1 MQAKSCKQ
9 LIIETFKQKHMV
21 INAYT
26 PILNELVSYG
36 NAAISFDLSMQMGAD
51 SILYML
57 TCQKRTKLAVQLLQ
71 CDLLCWGSMFK
82 DRAKNIYYTW
92 IGIGLQE
99 RRMCPLELYGIWVGP
114 NYLVVIFY
122 GSTMMDMFMHELLLQ
137 FKISNVMV
145 SYALI
150 S

>member
-57 TCQKRTKLAVQLLQ
+57 TC
-71 CDLLCWGSMFK
+71 
-82 DRAKNIYYTW
+82 
-92 IGIGLQE
+92 
-99 RRMCPLELYGIWVGP
+99 
-114 NYLVVIFY
+114 
-122 GSTMMDMFMHELLLQ
+122 
-137 FKISNVMV
+137 
-145 SYALI
+145 
-150 S
+150 